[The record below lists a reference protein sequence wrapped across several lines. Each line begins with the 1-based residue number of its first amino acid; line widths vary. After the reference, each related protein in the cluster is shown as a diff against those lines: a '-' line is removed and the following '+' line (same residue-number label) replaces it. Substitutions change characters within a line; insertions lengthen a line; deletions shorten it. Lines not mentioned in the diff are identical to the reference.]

1 MELQFYD
8 KQGKIFPFSGN
19 EQQFNQWNKFGF
31 SLVPNT
37 PPVDQGNKV
46 VVPQPATGLG
56 GNTGGMGGTGGSTFD
71 QDPITKFNQA
81 IIDMLKGSQGIS
93 GQEKARQ
100 YQQQLGNEQYKR
112 ATQPLSEIG
121 SNLGD
126 MALSPDQIMSIRKG
140 REGTMQ
146 PEVDAVAYKIKSQ
159 DARLQNFE
167 SILGTMRDIG
177 KDIAVITPSKDVI
190 DGYVNMIEQGGSP
203 TAVPDEVRS
212 QVISKVDWSKWKAA
226 TTSTKSDELTLNQK
240 IDAEMSLQSKV
251 QAANKLSTEVIRNMN
266 GVNALWNTYSN
277 GKIGLNAM
285 SQAIITSYGKI
296 LDPGS
301 VVRESEYARTPEGLG
316 LVDKAE
322 GWLLKMQQGGAGL
335 TKANLQE
342 FVNAINILG
351 KNAQSEINK
360 QIDIARA
367 YGEKYG
373 LDTSLLGGSKDTSKT
388 VVQTI
393 EYPKGSGKYYNVD
406 QNGEL
411 TPQ

>member
-167 SILGTMRDIG
+167 SILGQMKDIG
-177 KDIAVITPSKDVI
+177 SEIFANMAPSKDIVES
-190 DGYVNMIEQGGSP
+190 YRQMIREGGEVSSIK
-203 TAVPDEVRS
+203 APDAM
-212 QVISKVDWSKWKAA
+212 ISKIISQFTAEDW
-226 TTSTKSDELTLNQK
+226 
-240 IDAEMSLQSKV
+240 
-251 QAANKLSTEVIRNMN
+251 AAN
-266 GVNALWNTYSN
+266 A
-277 GKIGLNAM
+277 
-285 SQAIITSYGKI
+285 
-296 LDPGS
+296 
-301 VVRESEYARTPEGLG
+301 
-316 LVDKAE
+316 
-322 GWLLKMQQGGAGL
+322 
-335 TKANLQE
+335 
-342 FVNAINILG
+342 
-351 KNAQSEINK
+351 
-360 QIDIARA
+360 
-367 YGEKYG
+367 
-373 LDTSLLGGSKDTSKT
+373 
-388 VVQTI
+388 
-393 EYPKGSGKYYNVD
+393 
-406 QNGEL
+406 
-411 TPQ
+411 